1 MRIVKETN
9 IDFIGVRYYAYAISA
24 VIILAG
30 LISLIVKGGP
40 IWGVD
45 FQGGVVLQAKF
56 NREVTTDEIR
66 SVVESAGI
74 PNVSVQ
80 HGQTKDEVIV
90 SSPEVGLI
98 GGREASDIMKEALM
112 NPGNPWIIDEKA
124 INVDKV
130 NPSVGR
136 DLIIGAIKSLSLG
149 LALILI
155 YMAIRFEFRFG
166 LGGII
171 ALFHDVAVTLGFFSL
186 FNEPIDLSAVAAFL
200 TIIGFSI
207 NDTIVIF
214 DRVRENMKL
223 MKGKSFDEIL
233 NVSINQNLGRT
244 IITTGTALL
253 TIIAIFVIARVGTLH
268 TLSFALLVGFISG
281 VYSTLYIAAPVV
293 RAWHFSIIPK
303 RFRKAESKIA

>member
-9 IDFIGVRYYAYAISA
+9 IDFIGVRYYAYAFSA
-24 VIILAG
+24 VVILAG

-40 IWGVD
+40 TWGVD

-56 NREVTTDEIR
+56 DREVTTDEIR
-66 SVVESAGI
+66 SAIESAGV

-98 GGREASDIMKEALM
+98 GGKEASDIMKEALLK
-112 NPGNPWIIDEKA
+112 PSNPWTVDEKA
-124 INVDKV
+124 MNVDKV
-130 NPSVGR
+130 SPSVGR

-166 LGGII
+166 VGGII

-214 DRVRENMKL
+214 DRVRENMKI

-233 NVSINQNLGRT
+233 NVSVNQNLGRT

-253 TIIAIFVIARVGTLH
+253 TIIAIFAIARVGTLH

-303 RFRKAESKIA
+303 RFRKAESKTA

>member
-1 MRIVKETN
+1 VRIVKETN

-24 VIILAG
+24 VVILAG

-40 IWGVD
+40 TWGVD

-56 NREVTTDEIR
+56 DRAVTTDEIR
-66 SVVESAGI
+66 SAIESAGV

-98 GGREASDIMKEALM
+98 GGKEVSDIMKEALIKS
-112 NPGNPWIIDEKA
+112 NSWVVDEKA
-124 INVDKV
+124 INVDRV
-130 NPSVGR
+130 SPSVGR
-136 DLIIGAIKSLSLG
+136 DLIVGAIKSLSLG

-166 LGGII
+166 LGGVV

-233 NVSINQNLGRT
+233 NVSVNQNLGRT

-253 TIIAIFVIARVGTLH
+253 TIIAIFAIARVGTLH

-281 VYSTLYIAAPVV
+281 VYSTLYIASPVA

-303 RFRKAESKIA
+303 RFRKTESKTV

>member
-1 MRIVKETN
+1 VRIVKETN

-24 VIILAG
+24 VVILAG

-40 IWGVD
+40 TWGVD

-56 NREVTTDEIR
+56 DRAVTTDEIR
-66 SVVESAGI
+66 SAIESAGV

-98 GGREASDIMKEALM
+98 GGKEVSDIMKEALIKS
-112 NPGNPWIIDEKA
+112 NSWVVDEKA
-124 INVDKV
+124 INVDRV
-130 NPSVGR
+130 SPSVGR
-136 DLIIGAIKSLSLG
+136 DLIVSAIKSLSLG

-166 LGGII
+166 LGGVV

-233 NVSINQNLGRT
+233 NVSVNQNLGRT

-253 TIIAIFVIARVGTLH
+253 TIIAIFAIARVGTLH

-281 VYSTLYIAAPVV
+281 VYSTLYIASPVA

-303 RFRKAESKIA
+303 RFRKTESKTV

>member
-1 MRIVKETN
+1 
-9 IDFIGVRYYAYAISA
+9 
-24 VIILAG
+24 LAG
-30 LISLIVKGGP
+30 MISLIVKGGP
-40 IWGVD
+40 TWGVD
-45 FQGGVVLQAKF
+45 FQGGVVITAKF
-56 NREVTTDEIR
+56 DRIVTTDEVRTTI
-66 SVVESAGI
+66 ESAGV

-80 HGQTKDEVIV
+80 HGQTKDEVVI

-98 GGREASDIMKEALM
+98 GGKETSDVMKDALI
-112 NPGNPWIIDEKA
+112 NSKNWSIDQNA
-124 INVDKV
+124 IATDKV
-130 NPSVGR
+130 SPSVGK
-136 DLIIGAIKSLSLG
+136 DLIYAAIKSLSLG
-149 LALILI
+149 LALILV

-166 LGGII
+166 LGGVV

-186 FNEPIDLSAVAAFL
+186 LNEPIDLSAVAAFL

-223 MKGKSFDEIL
+223 MKGKSLDEIL

-253 TIIAIFVIARVGTLH
+253 TIIAILIIARVGTLH
-268 TLSFALLVGFISG
+268 TLSLALLIGFISG

-303 RFRKAESKIA
+303 RFRKAEAKSA

>member
-24 VIILAG
+24 VVILAG

-40 IWGVD
+40 TWGVD

-56 NREVTTDEIR
+56 DRAVTTDEIR
-66 SVVESAGI
+66 SAIESAGV

-98 GGREASDIMKEALM
+98 GGKEVSDIMKEALIKS
-112 NPGNPWIIDEKA
+112 NSWVVDEKA
-124 INVDKV
+124 INVDRV
-130 NPSVGR
+130 SPSVGR
-136 DLIIGAIKSLSLG
+136 DLIVGAIKSLSLG

-166 LGGII
+166 LGGVV

-233 NVSINQNLGRT
+233 NVSVNQNLGRT

-253 TIIAIFVIARVGTLH
+253 TIIAIFAIARVGTLH

-281 VYSTLYIAAPVV
+281 VYSTLYIASPVA

-303 RFRKAESKIA
+303 RFRKTESKTV

>member
-1 MRIVKETN
+1 MRLVKDTN
-9 IDFIGVRYYAYAISA
+9 IDFIGVRRYAYVLSA
-24 VIILAG
+24 VVILAG

-40 IWGVD
+40 TWGVD
-45 FQGGVVLQAKF
+45 FQGGVVIQAKF
-56 NREVTTDEIR
+56 DRVVTTDEVR
-66 SVVESAGI
+66 SVIESADV

-80 HGQTKDEVIV
+80 HGQTKDEVII
-90 SSPEVGLI
+90 STPEVGLI
-98 GGREASDIMKEALM
+98 GGREASDIMKETLI
-112 NPGNPWIIDEKA
+112 NSKNWVIDEKA
-124 INVDKV
+124 IAVDKV
-130 NPSVGR
+130 SPSVGK
-136 DLIIGAIKSLSLG
+136 DLIYGAIKSLSLG
-149 LALILI
+149 LVLILI
-155 YMAIRFEFRFG
+155 YVAIRFEFRFG

-186 FNEPIDLSAVAAFL
+186 LNEPIDLSAVAAFL

-223 MKGKSFDEIL
+223 MKGKSLDEIL

-253 TIIAIFVIARVGTLH
+253 TVTAIFVIARVGTLH
-268 TLSFALLVGFISG
+268 TLSLALLIGFISG

-293 RAWHFSIIPK
+293 RAWHFNIIPK
-303 RFRKAESKIA
+303 RYRKAEAKSA

>member
-24 VIILAG
+24 VVILAG

-40 IWGVD
+40 TWGVD

-56 NREVTTDEIR
+56 DRAVTTDEIR
-66 SVVESAGI
+66 SAIESAGV

-98 GGREASDIMKEALM
+98 GGKEVSDIMKEALIKS
-112 NPGNPWIIDEKA
+112 NSWVVDEKA
-124 INVDKV
+124 INVDRV
-130 NPSVGR
+130 SPSVGR
-136 DLIIGAIKSLSLG
+136 DLIVSAIKSLSLG

-166 LGGII
+166 LGGVV

-233 NVSINQNLGRT
+233 NVSVNQNLGRT

-253 TIIAIFVIARVGTLH
+253 TIIAIFAIARVGTLH

-281 VYSTLYIAAPVV
+281 VYSTLYIASPVA

-303 RFRKAESKIA
+303 RFRKTESKTV

>member
-24 VIILAG
+24 VVILAG

-40 IWGVD
+40 TWGVD

-56 NREVTTDEIR
+56 DRAVTTDEIR
-66 SVVESAGI
+66 SAIESAGV

-98 GGREASDIMKEALM
+98 GGKEVSDIMKEALIKS
-112 NPGNPWIIDEKA
+112 NSWVVDEKA
-124 INVDKV
+124 INVDRV
-130 NPSVGR
+130 SPSVGR
-136 DLIIGAIKSLSLG
+136 DLIVGAIKSLSLG

-166 LGGII
+166 LGGIV

-233 NVSINQNLGRT
+233 NVSVNQNLGRT

-253 TIIAIFVIARVGTLH
+253 TIIAIFAIARVGTLH

-303 RFRKAESKIA
+303 RFRKTESKTV

>member
-24 VIILAG
+24 VVILAG

-40 IWGVD
+40 TWGVD

-56 NREVTTDEIR
+56 DRAVTTDEIR
-66 SVVESAGI
+66 SAIESAGV

-98 GGREASDIMKEALM
+98 GGKEVSDIMKEALIKS
-112 NPGNPWIIDEKA
+112 NSWVVDEKA
-124 INVDKV
+124 INVDRV
-130 NPSVGR
+130 SPSVGR
-136 DLIIGAIKSLSLG
+136 DLIVGAIKSLSLG

-166 LGGII
+166 LGGIV

-233 NVSINQNLGRT
+233 NVSVNQNLGRT

-253 TIIAIFVIARVGTLH
+253 TIIAIFAIARVGTLH

-281 VYSTLYIAAPVV
+281 VYSTLYIASPVA

-303 RFRKAESKIA
+303 RFRKTESKTV

>member
-40 IWGVD
+40 TWGVD

-56 NREVTTDEIR
+56 DREVTTDEIR
-66 SVVESAGI
+66 SAIESAGV

-98 GGREASDIMKEALM
+98 VGKEASDIMKEALIK
-112 NPGNPWIIDEKA
+112 PGNPWVVDEKA

-130 NPSVGR
+130 SPSVGR
-136 DLIIGAIKSLSLG
+136 DLIAGAIKSLSLG

-214 DRVRENMKL
+214 DRVRENMKI
-223 MKGKSFDEIL
+223 MKDKSFDEIL
-233 NVSINQNLGRT
+233 NISVNQNIGRT

-253 TIIAIFVIARVGTLH
+253 TIIAIFAIARVGTLH

-303 RFRKAESKIA
+303 KFRKAESKTA

>member
-1 MRIVKETN
+1 VRIVKETN

-24 VIILAG
+24 VVILAG

-40 IWGVD
+40 TWGVD

-56 NREVTTDEIR
+56 DRAVTTDEIR
-66 SVVESAGI
+66 SAIESAGV

-98 GGREASDIMKEALM
+98 GGKEVSDIMKEALIKS
-112 NPGNPWIIDEKA
+112 NSWVVDEKA
-124 INVDKV
+124 INVDRV
-130 NPSVGR
+130 SPSVGR
-136 DLIIGAIKSLSLG
+136 DLIVGAIKSLSLG

-166 LGGII
+166 LGGIV

-233 NVSINQNLGRT
+233 NVSVNQNLGRT

-253 TIIAIFVIARVGTLH
+253 TIIAIFAIARVGTLH

-281 VYSTLYIAAPVV
+281 VYSTLYIASPVA

-303 RFRKAESKIA
+303 RFRKTESKTV